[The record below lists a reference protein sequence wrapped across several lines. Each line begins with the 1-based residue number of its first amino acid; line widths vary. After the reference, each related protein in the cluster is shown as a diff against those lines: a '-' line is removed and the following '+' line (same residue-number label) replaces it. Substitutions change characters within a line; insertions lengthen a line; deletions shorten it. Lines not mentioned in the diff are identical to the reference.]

1 MGNTKT
7 KKKKILILTFEDY
20 YTKKMYSN
28 ISQRELTDEL
38 ENGFITDNIDYNNIE
53 FSVWY
58 LSSKNRHLWKHH
70 FIATQGIVIVFSFR
84 DEKTD
89 KGVIYEAL
97 RIFYEELLS
106 NVPFLV
112 LLDKNNRYLQSD
124 FIIEVNK
131 MKKNDVDNGRKNT
144 YDNILVD
151 AIEFNKVKLDLQS
164 GFNWICEQIANEM
177 Y

>member
-38 ENGFITDNIDYNNIE
+38 ENGFITDNVDYNNIE

-97 RIFYEELLS
+97 RIFLVGNPKKVVPVIVCNLAVFEERVKIYRLY
-106 NVPFLV
+106 V
-112 LLDKNNRYLQSD
+112 K
-124 FIIEVNK
+124 FIE
-131 MKKNDVDNGRKNT
+131 
-144 YDNILVD
+144 
-151 AIEFNKVKLDLQS
+151 
-164 GFNWICEQIANEM
+164 
-177 Y
+177 